1 MKEANNQN
9 LFGTPNQPTK
19 EAEASPIIVS
29 PVKAPIKP
37 RLEDDSILEVKFCTG
52 GRLSAPPVL
61 RFRDYNMLASQ
72 AISEMPLATDHLR
85 LVTKILNA
93 MVVEEN
99 FDCGLLHVEEAKE
112 ILMNVHGK
120 WWGSSLSGFRYL
132 LNPDIEDEEKL
143 FAKENI
149 SEADIPISAVEV
161 EPLAAPEIKEPVN
174 ITVHGVTVGFVYP
187 RIQNV
192 GIIEDLLKVK
202 YAEEEQRFFKLKQ
215 ILEFN
220 SKQTNPNEK
229 LDVNIAEAEEYQKY
243 LAERAEW
250 RTVLMRAQEIVR
262 VNDDIFNSGNLDERI
277 NAVQNDK
284 RITTR
289 HWIKW
294 SEFLGGKGKFGV
306 MDEVGFYSDVLNQKV
321 RRPFRFHTYSFIPN
335 KFVEREGD
343 ESGSISFG

>member
-1 MKEANNQN
+1 VKEANNQN
-9 LFGTPNQPTK
+9 LFGASSSVDKEIETP
-19 EAEASPIIVS
+19 PIVVS
-29 PVKAPIKP
+29 PVKAPVKP
-37 RLEDDSILEVKFCTG
+37 CLEDESVLEVKFCTG

-61 RFRDYNMLASQ
+61 HFRDYNMRASQ
-72 AISEMPLATDHLR
+72 AISEMPMATDHLR

-93 MVVEEN
+93 MVVEED

-112 ILMNVHGK
+112 VLMNVHGK
-120 WWGSSLSGFRYL
+120 WWGSRLSGFRYL

-149 SEADIPISAVEV
+149 SEADIPISAIEV
-161 EPLAAPEIKEPVN
+161 EPLAPEIREPVN

-187 RIQNV
+187 RIQNM
-192 GIIEDLLKVK
+192 GIIEDSLKVK

-220 SKQTNPNEK
+220 SKQKNPIEK
-229 LDVNIAEAEEYQKY
+229 LDVNVTEAEEYQKY

-262 VNDDIFNSGNLDERI
+262 VNDDVFNSGGLDERI
-277 NAVQNDK
+277 NAIQNDK
-284 RITTR
+284 RIATR

-294 SEFLGGKGKFGV
+294 SEFLEGKGKFGV
-306 MDEVGFYSDVLNQKV
+306 KDEVEFASDILGRKA

-335 KFVEREGD
+335 KLVEREGD

>member
-9 LFGTPNQPTK
+9 IFGTQSLSKK
-19 EAEASPIIVS
+19 EDNIQSAVAVSPIKAV
-29 PVKAPIKP
+29 VKPY
-37 RLEDDSILEVKFCTG
+37 LEDDSILEVKFCTG

-61 RFRDYNMLASQ
+61 HFRDYNMKASQ
-72 AISEMPLATDHLR
+72 ALSEMPLATDHLR
-85 LVTKILNA
+85 LVIKILNA
-93 MVVEEN
+93 MIVEDD
-99 FDCGLLHVEEAKE
+99 FDCGLLHIEEAKE

-120 WWGSSLSGFRYL
+120 WWGSSISGFRYL
-132 LNPDIEDEEKL
+132 LNPDIEGDEL

-149 SEADIPISAVEV
+149 SEADIPISAIDV
-161 EPLAAPEIKEPVN
+161 EPLASEIKEPIN

-187 RIQNV
+187 RIQNI

-220 SKQTNPNEK
+220 SKQSDPTKK
-229 LDVNIAEAEEYQKY
+229 LDVNLADAEEYQKY
-243 LAERAEW
+243 LAERGEW

-262 VNDDIFNSGNLDERI
+262 VDDDIFNSGNLDERI
-277 NAVQNDK
+277 NAIQNDK
-284 RITTR
+284 RITSR

-294 SEFLGGKGKFGV
+294 SEFLEGKGKFGV
-306 MDEVGFYSDVLNQKV
+306 NDEVEFYSDVLNQKV

-335 KFVEREGD
+335 KLVESEGD
-343 ESGSISFG
+343 ESSSISFG

>member
-9 LFGTPNQPTK
+9 LFGAPNPPGK
-19 EAEASPIIVS
+19 ESDVQSPVVISPIKS
-29 PVKAPIKP
+29 SVKPY
-37 RLEDDSILEVKFCTG
+37 LEDDSVLEVKFCTG

-61 RFRDYNMLASQ
+61 HFRDYNMQASQ
-72 AISEMPLATDHLR
+72 AISEMPMATDHLR

-93 MVVEEN
+93 MIVEDN

-112 ILMNVHGK
+112 VLMNVHGK
-120 WWGSSLSGFRYL
+120 WWGNTISGFKYL

-149 SEADIPISAVEV
+149 SEADIPISAIEV
-161 EPLAAPEIKEPVN
+161 EPLAPEIKEPIN

-192 GIIEDLLKVK
+192 GIIEDSIKIK

-220 SKQTNPNEK
+220 SKQTDPTKK
-229 LDVNIAEAEEYQKY
+229 LDVNVSEAEEYQKY

-250 RTVLMRAQEIVR
+250 RTVLMRAQEIVK
-262 VNDDIFNSGNLDERI
+262 VNNDIFNSGNLDERI
-277 NAVQNDK
+277 NAIQNDK
-284 RITTR
+284 RITSR

-294 SEFLGGKGKFGV
+294 AEFIEGKGKFGV
-306 MDEVGFYSDVLNQKV
+306 KNEVDFTSDVLGRKV
-321 RRPFRFHTYSFIPN
+321 RRPFRFHTYSFIPI
-335 KFVEREGD
+335 KPVEREGD
-343 ESGSISFG
+343 ESSSISFG

>member
-9 LFGTPNQPTK
+9 LFGISNQPTK
-19 EAEASPIIVS
+19 EADASQVTVS
-29 PVKAPIKP
+29 PVNVPVRP
-37 RLEDDSILEVKFCTG
+37 YLEDDSILGIKFCTG

-61 RFRDYNMLASQ
+61 HFRDYNMQASQ

-93 MVVEEN
+93 MIVEEN
-99 FDCGLLHVEEAKE
+99 FDCGLLHIEEAKE

-120 WWGSSLSGFRYL
+120 WWGGTISGFRYL

-149 SEADIPISAVEV
+149 SEADIPISAIEV
-161 EPLAAPEIKEPVN
+161 EPLAPEIKEPVN

-192 GIIEDLLKVK
+192 GIIEDLLKIK

-229 LDVNIAEAEEYQKY
+229 LDVNIAESEAYQKY

-277 NAVQNDK
+277 NAIQNDK

-294 SEFLGGKGKFGV
+294 SEFLEGKGKFGV
-306 MDEVGFYSDVLNQKV
+306 KNDVEFYSDILNQKV
-321 RRPFRFHTYSFIPN
+321 RRPFRFYTYSFIPN
-335 KFVEREGD
+335 KLVEREGD
-343 ESGSISFG
+343 ESSSISFG

>member
-9 LFGTPNQPTK
+9 LFGTSNKPVK
-19 EAEASPIIVS
+19 ETETSLATVS
-29 PVKAPIKP
+29 PVKVPVKP
-37 RLEDDSILEVKFCTG
+37 HLEDDSILEVKFCTG

-61 RFRDYNMLASQ
+61 HFRDYNMQASQ

-93 MVVEEN
+93 MIVEED
-99 FDCGLLHVEEAKE
+99 FDCGLLHIEEAKE

-120 WWGSSLSGFRYL
+120 WWGNTISGFRYL
-132 LNPDIEDEEKL
+132 LNPDIEDDEKL

-149 SEADIPISAVEV
+149 SEADIPISAIEV
-161 EPLAAPEIKEPVN
+161 SPLAPEIRESIN

-220 SKQTNPNEK
+220 SKQVDPTKK
-229 LDVNIAEAEEYQKY
+229 LDVNLTEAEEYQKY

-262 VNDDIFNSGNLDERI
+262 VNEDVFNSGNLDERI
-277 NAVQNDK
+277 NAIQNDK

-289 HWIKW
+289 HWIMW
-294 SEFLGGKGKFGV
+294 SEFLDGKGKFGV
-306 MDEVGFYSDVLNQKV
+306 NDEVEFYSDVLNRKV

-335 KFVEREGD
+335 KLVEREGD
-343 ESGSISFG
+343 ESSSISFGQ

>member
-9 LFGTPNQPTK
+9 LFGASNPQVK
-19 EAEASPIIVS
+19 ETEGSPIIVS
-29 PVKAPIKP
+29 PIKAPIKS
-37 RLEDDSILEVKFCTG
+37 RLEDESILEVKFCTG

-61 RFRDYNMLASQ
+61 HFRDYNMQASQ

-85 LVTKILNA
+85 LVTKILNS
-93 MVVEEN
+93 MIVEEN
-99 FDCGLLHVEEAKE
+99 FDCGLLHIEEAKE

-120 WWGSSLSGFRYL
+120 WWGSTISGFRYL
-132 LNPDIEDEEKL
+132 LNPDIEDETKL

-149 SEADIPISAVEV
+149 SEADIPISAIEL
-161 EPLAAPEIKEPVN
+161 EPLSPEIKEPIN
-174 ITVHGVTVGFVYP
+174 ITVHDVTVGFVYP

-192 GIIEDLLKVK
+192 GIIDDSLKIK

-215 ILEFN
+215 TLEFN
-220 SKQTNPNEK
+220 SKQKNPIEK

-250 RTVLMRAQEIVR
+250 RTILMRAQEIVK
-262 VNDDIFNSGNLDERI
+262 VNDDVFNSGNLDERI
-277 NAVQNDK
+277 NAIQNDK

-294 SEFLGGKGKFGV
+294 SKFLEGKGKFGV
-306 MDEVGFYSDVLNQKV
+306 KDEVEFTSDILSRKV
-321 RRPFRFHTYSFIPN
+321 RRPFRFYTYSFIPN
-335 KFVEREGD
+335 KLV
-343 ESGSISFG
+343 

>member
-9 LFGTPNQPTK
+9 LFGTSNQPVK
-19 EAEASPIIVS
+19 ETELSPITVS
-29 PVKAPIKP
+29 PVKTSVKP
-37 RLEDDSILEVKFCTG
+37 YLEDESILEVKFCTG

-61 RFRDYNMLASQ
+61 HFRDYTMQASQ

-93 MVVEEN
+93 MVVEED
-99 FDCGLLHVEEAKE
+99 FDCGLLHIEEAKE

-120 WWGSSLSGFRYL
+120 WWGSTISGFRYL
-132 LNPDIEDEEKL
+132 LNPDIEDEKEL

-149 SEADIPISAVEV
+149 SEADIPISAIEV
-161 EPLAAPEIKEPVN
+161 EPLGHEIKEPIN
-174 ITVHGVTVGFVYP
+174 ITVHGTTVGFVYP
-187 RIQNV
+187 RIQNMGV
-192 GIIEDLLKVK
+192 IDDFLKIK

-220 SKQTNPNEK
+220 SKQANPTEK
-229 LDVNIAEAEEYQKY
+229 LDVNIAESEEYQKY

-250 RTVLMRAQEIVR
+250 RIILLRAQEIVK
-262 VNDDIFNSGNLDERI
+262 VDNDIFSSGDLDERI
-277 NAVQNDK
+277 NAIRNDK
-284 RITTR
+284 RITAR

-294 SEFLGGKGKFGV
+294 AEFLEGKGKFGV
-306 MDEVGFYSDVLNQKV
+306 KDEVEFTSDILGRKV
-321 RRPFRFHTYSFIPN
+321 RRPFRFRTYLFIPN
-335 KFVEREGD
+335 KLVEREGN

>member
-9 LFGTPNQPTK
+9 LFG
-19 EAEASPIIVS
+19 SPDSPVQKNEKSSITVS
-29 PVKAPIKP
+29 PVKSPVKP
-37 RLEDDSILEVKFCTG
+37 YLEDDSILEVKLCTG

-61 RFRDYNMLASQ
+61 HFRDYNMQASQ
-72 AISEMPLATDHLR
+72 AISEMPVAKDHLS

-93 MVVEEN
+93 MVVED
-99 FDCGLLHVEEAKE
+99 FDCGLLHIEEAKE
-112 ILMNVHGK
+112 VLMNVHGK
-120 WWGSSLSGFRYL
+120 WWGNTISGFRYL

-149 SEADIPISAVEV
+149 SEADIPISAIEV
-161 EPLAAPEIKEPVN
+161 EPLAPEIREPVN
-174 ITVHGVTVGFVYP
+174 VTVHGVTVGFVYP

-192 GIIEDLLKVK
+192 GIIEDLLKIK

-220 SKQTNPNEK
+220 SRQTNPTEK
-229 LDVNIAEAEEYQKY
+229 LDVNILEAEEYQKY

-250 RTVLMRAQEIVR
+250 RTVLMRAQEIVK
-262 VNDDIFNSGNLDERI
+262 VNDDIFSSGSLDERI
-277 NAVQNDK
+277 NAIQNDK

-289 HWIKW
+289 HWIRW

-306 MDEVGFYSDVLNQKV
+306 RDEVEFTSDILGQRV
-321 RRPFRFHTYSFIPN
+321 RRPFRFYTYTFIPN
-335 KFVEREGD
+335 KLVEREGD
-343 ESGSISFG
+343 ESSSISFG

>member
-1 MKEANNQN
+1 MREANNQN
-9 LFGTPNQPTK
+9 LFRSSAPARADHAALAPV
-19 EAEASPIIVS
+19 IVS
-29 PVKAPIKP
+29 PVKAAVKP
-37 RLEDDSILEVKFCTG
+37 YLEDDSVLEVKFCTG

-61 RFRDYNMLASQ
+61 HFRDYNMQASQ

-85 LVTKILNA
+85 LVTKILNS
-93 MVVEEN
+93 MVIEED
-99 FDCGLLHVEEAKE
+99 FDCGFLHIEEAKE
-112 ILMNVHGK
+112 VLMNVHGK
-120 WWGSSLSGFRYL
+120 WWGSTISGFRYL
-132 LNPDIEDEEKL
+132 LNPDLEDENLL

-149 SEADIPISAVEV
+149 SEADIPISAIDVT
-161 EPLAAPEIKEPVN
+161 PLAPEVKEPIN

-187 RIQNV
+187 RLQNI

-215 ILEFN
+215 IMEFN
-220 SKQTNPNEK
+220 VKQADPTKK
-229 LDVNIAEAEEYQKY
+229 LDVDLLEAESYQKY

-250 RTVLMRAQEIVR
+250 RTVLMRSQEIVR
-262 VNDDIFNSGNLDERI
+262 VNDDVFNSGSLDERI

-294 SEFLGGKGKFGV
+294 SEFLDGKGKFGV
-306 MDEVGFYSDVLNQKV
+306 NDEVDFYSDVLNQKV

-335 KFVEREGD
+335 KLVECEGD

>member
-9 LFGTPNQPTK
+9 LFGTPNSSAK
-19 EAEASPIIVS
+19 ENGASPIVVS
-29 PVKAPIKP
+29 PVRSPVKP
-37 RLEDDSILEVKFCTG
+37 YLEDDSVLEVKFCTG

-61 RFRDYNMLASQ
+61 HFRDYNMQASQ
-72 AISEMPLATDHLR
+72 AVSEMPAARDHLR

-93 MVVEEN
+93 MIVEDD

-120 WWGSSLSGFRYL
+120 WWGSTISGFKYL
-132 LNPDIEDEEKL
+132 LNPDIDDEEKL

-149 SEADIPISAVEV
+149 SEADIPISSVEV
-161 EPLAAPEIKEPVN
+161 EPLAPEIREPIN

-192 GIIEDLLKVK
+192 GIIEDSLKVK

-220 SKQTNPNEK
+220 SKQKNPTEK
-229 LDVNIAEAEEYQKY
+229 LDVNVSEAEEYQNY
-243 LAERAEW
+243 LAERAEL

-262 VNDDIFNSGNLDERI
+262 VNDDVFNSGNLDERI

-294 SEFLGGKGKFGV
+294 SEFLEGKGKFGV
-306 MDEVGFYSDVLNQKV
+306 RNEVEFASDILGRKV

-335 KFVEREGD
+335 KLVEREGD

>member
-9 LFGTPNQPTK
+9 LFGTLNPSIK
-19 EAEASPIIVS
+19 EAVESPIIVS
-29 PVKAPIKP
+29 PVKVPVKP
-37 RLEDDSILEVKFCTG
+37 YLEDNSVLEVKFCTG
-52 GRLSAPPVL
+52 GRLSAPPIL
-61 RFRDYNMLASQ
+61 HFRDYNMQASQ

-93 MVVEEN
+93 MVVEDN

-112 ILMNVHGK
+112 VLMNVHGK
-120 WWGSSLSGFRYL
+120 WWGSTISGFRYL
-132 LNPDIEDEEKL
+132 LNPDIEDEENL

-149 SEADIPISAVEV
+149 SEAEIPISAIEV
-161 EPLAAPEIKEPVN
+161 EPLASEIREPVN
-174 ITVHGVTVGFVYP
+174 IKVHGVTVGFVYP

-220 SKQTNPNEK
+220 SKQTNPTEK
-229 LDVNIAEAEEYQKY
+229 LDVNVAEAEEYQKY

-250 RTVLMRAQEIVR
+250 RTILMRAQEIVR
-262 VNDDIFNSGNLDERI
+262 INDDIFNSGNLDERI
-277 NAVQNDK
+277 NAIQTDK

-294 SEFLGGKGKFGV
+294 AEFLEGKGKFGV
-306 MDEVGFYSDVLNQKV
+306 RNEVEFNSDILGRKV
-321 RRPFRFHTYSFIPN
+321 RRPFRFHTFSFIPN
-335 KFVEREGD
+335 KLVEHEGD

>member
-9 LFGTPNQPTK
+9 LFGAPSQPDK
-19 EAEASPIIVS
+19 EIEVSPVIVS
-29 PVKAPIKP
+29 PIKTP
-37 RLEDDSILEVKFCTG
+37 AKPYLEDDSILEVKFCTG

-61 RFRDYNMLASQ
+61 HFRDYTMQASQ

-93 MVVEEN
+93 MIVEEN
-99 FDCGLLHVEEAKE
+99 FDCGLLHIEEAKE

-120 WWGSSLSGFRYL
+120 WWGNTISGFRYL
-132 LNPDIEDEEKL
+132 LNPDIEDEAGL

-149 SEADIPISAVEV
+149 SEADIPISAIEV
-161 EPLAAPEIKEPVN
+161 ESLAPEIREPIN

-192 GIIEDLLKVK
+192 GIIEDLLKLK
-202 YAEEEQRFFKLKQ
+202 YAEQEQRFFKLKQ

-220 SKQTNPNEK
+220 SKQVNPTEK
-229 LDVNIAEAEEYQKY
+229 LDINVAEAEAYQSF

-250 RTVLMRAQEIVR
+250 RTVLMRAQEIVK
-262 VNDDIFNSGNLDERI
+262 VNDDVFNSGNLDERI
-277 NAVQNDK
+277 NAIQNDK

-294 SEFLGGKGKFGV
+294 AEFLEGKGKFGV
-306 MDEVGFYSDVLNQKV
+306 KDEVEFTSDILSRKV

-335 KFVEREGD
+335 KLVEREGD
-343 ESGSISFG
+343 ESSSISFG

>member
-9 LFGTPNQPTK
+9 LFGKPDQPVKEVEVTP
-19 EAEASPIIVS
+19 AIVS
-29 PVKAPIKP
+29 PIKIPIKP
-37 RLEDDSILEVKFCTG
+37 YLEDDSILEVKFCTG

-61 RFRDYNMLASQ
+61 HFRDYSMQASQ
-72 AISEMPLATDHLR
+72 AISEMPMATDHLR

-93 MVVEEN
+93 MIVEDS

-120 WWGSSLSGFRYL
+120 WWGNTISGFKYL

-149 SEADIPISAVEV
+149 SEADIPISAIEV
-161 EPLAAPEIKEPVN
+161 EPLAPEIREPIN
-174 ITVHGVTVGFVYP
+174 ITVHGITVGFVYP

-192 GIIEDLLKVK
+192 GIIEDLIKIK

-220 SKQTNPNEK
+220 SKQTDPTKK
-229 LDVNIAEAEEYQKY
+229 LDVNVSEAEEYQKY

-250 RTVLMRAQEIVR
+250 RTVLMRAQEIVK
-262 VNDDIFNSGNLDERI
+262 VNDDIFNSGSLDERI
-277 NAVQNDK
+277 NAIQNDK
-284 RITTR
+284 RITSR

-294 SEFLGGKGKFGV
+294 SEFLEGKGKFGV
-306 MDEVGFYSDVLNQKV
+306 KNEVEFTSDILGRKV

-335 KFVEREGD
+335 KSLEREGD
-343 ESGSISFG
+343 ESSSISFG

>member
-9 LFGTPNQPTK
+9 LFGTSNLPVK
-19 EAEASPIIVS
+19 ETEESPITVS
-29 PVKAPIKP
+29 PVKVPVKP
-37 RLEDDSILEVKFCTG
+37 YLEDESVVEVKFCTG

-61 RFRDYNMLASQ
+61 HFRDYNMRASQ
-72 AISEMPLATDHLR
+72 AISEMPLASDHLS
-85 LVTKILNA
+85 LVIKILNA
-93 MVVEEN
+93 MVVEED

-120 WWGSSLSGFRYL
+120 WWGSTISGFRYL
-132 LNPDIEDEEKL
+132 LNPDIEDEDKL

-149 SEADIPISAVEV
+149 SEADIPISAIEV
-161 EPLAAPEIKEPVN
+161 KPLSPEIREPIN
-174 ITVHGVTVGFVYP
+174 ITVHGVKVGFVYP

-192 GIIEDLLKVK
+192 GIIESLLKIK

-220 SKQTNPNEK
+220 SKQKDPSTK
-229 LDVNIAEAEEYQKY
+229 LDVSVAESEEYQKY

-250 RTVLMRAQEIVR
+250 RTVLMRAQEIVG
-262 VNDDIFNSGNLDERI
+262 VNEDIFNSGNLDERI
-277 NAVQNDK
+277 NAIQNDK
-284 RITTR
+284 RITAR

-294 SEFLGGKGKFGV
+294 AEFLDGKGKFGV
-306 MDEVGFYSDVLNQKV
+306 NNEVEFYSDVLNQKV
-321 RRPFRFHTYSFIPN
+321 RRPFRFHTFSFIPN
-335 KFVEREGD
+335 KLVERDGD

>member
-9 LFGTPNQPTK
+9 LFGAPSPQVK
-19 EAEASPIIVS
+19 ETDAPPIIVS
-29 PVKAPIKP
+29 PVKAPVKP
-37 RLEDDSILEVKFCTG
+37 RLEDDSVLEVKFCTG

-61 RFRDYNMLASQ
+61 HFRDYTMRASQ
-72 AISEMPLATDHLR
+72 AISEMPMATDHLR
-85 LVTKILNA
+85 LVTKILNS
-93 MVVEEN
+93 MVVEED
-99 FDCGLLHVEEAKE
+99 FDCGLLHIEEAKE
-112 ILMNVHGK
+112 VLMNVHGK
-120 WWGSSLSGFRYL
+120 WWGSTISGFRYL

-143 FAKENI
+143 FDKENI
-149 SEADIPISAVEV
+149 SEADIPISAIEV
-161 EPLAAPEIKEPVN
+161 EPLAPEIKEPVN

-220 SKQTNPNEK
+220 SKQKNPTEK
-229 LDVNIAEAEEYQKY
+229 LDVNVAEAEEYQKY

-262 VNDDIFNSGNLDERI
+262 VNDDIFNSGGLDERI
-277 NAVQNDK
+277 DAIRNDK
-284 RITTR
+284 RIATR

-294 SEFLGGKGKFGV
+294 SEFLDGKGKFGV
-306 MDEVGFYSDVLNQKV
+306 KDEVEFASDVLGRKV

-335 KFVEREGD
+335 KLVEREGD